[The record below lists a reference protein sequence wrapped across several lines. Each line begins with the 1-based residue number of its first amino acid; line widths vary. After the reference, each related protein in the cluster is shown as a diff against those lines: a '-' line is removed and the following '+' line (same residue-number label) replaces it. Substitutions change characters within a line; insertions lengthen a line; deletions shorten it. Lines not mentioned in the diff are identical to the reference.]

1 MRVSIIGLGRM
12 GEGMAERVLAAGHTL
27 TVYNRSPGKADAL
40 RAKGATVAASPA
52 AAAQGAEVVLTMLAD
67 DAAVEQVVFGTDG
80 LIGALASGAVHVSSS
95 TISVALAERL
105 EAAPG
110 RYVSA
115 PVFGRPEAAAAGKLF
130 IIAGGPDDALAVAQP
145 VFDAIGQRTFRVG
158 PQAPVANLIKLSGNF
173 LIAAAI
179 EAMSEAFA
187 LVRKAGVDPMM
198 YREILTSTLFNA
210 PVYHLYSDLVAR
222 EADEQVGFAAPLGL
236 KDVRLGLA
244 AADTL
249 QVPMPVASAIRDAFI
264 TAMARGY
271 ENRDWSV
278 LGRIA
283 AENAGLNGT
292 V

>member
-67 DAAVEQVVFGTDG
+67 DAAVELVVFGTDG

-179 EAMSEAFA
+179 EAMSE
-187 LVRKAGVDPMM
+187 
-198 YREILTSTLFNA
+198 
-210 PVYHLYSDLVAR
+210 
-222 EADEQVGFAAPLGL
+222 
-236 KDVRLGLA
+236 
-244 AADTL
+244 
-249 QVPMPVASAIRDAFI
+249 
-264 TAMARGY
+264 
-271 ENRDWSV
+271 
-278 LGRIA
+278 
-283 AENAGLNGT
+283 
-292 V
+292 